1 MNNNIQKNVA
11 PSPPAYM
18 NDMELQGKT
27 SPQMLD
33 INAKLKG
40 ELFPLQLQ
48 GEQMTEVSIKIE
60 TETKAPEKRLK
71 SSESSSGHALR
82 PARDEAVNMFVPAAA
97 TVDVP

>member
-1 MNNNIQKNVA
+1 
-11 PSPPAYM
+11 
-18 NDMELQGKT
+18 
-27 SPQMLD
+27 
-33 INAKLKG
+33 
-40 ELFPLQLQ
+40 
-48 GEQMTEVSIKIE
+48 MTEVSIKIE